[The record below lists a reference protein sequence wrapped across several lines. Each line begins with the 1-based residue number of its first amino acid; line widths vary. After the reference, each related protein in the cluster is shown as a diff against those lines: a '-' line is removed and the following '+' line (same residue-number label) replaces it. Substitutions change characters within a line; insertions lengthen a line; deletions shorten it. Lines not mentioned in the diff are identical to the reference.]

1 MEVVVYM
8 SLDVINYWN
17 VVKEVIKDVAIYI
30 MPIAAFVVSLIAL
43 KRSNDTLKVQVQLS
57 EVEEKLKEYELAL
70 KKHELEKIQ
79 AEKNEEK
86 KANVEARIF
95 KISKGSYRL
104 KVWNSGNAI
113 AYNIEV
119 SIPEEY
125 SIIIMKD
132 KMPFEYLE
140 PGNSFEEGVVIHMQ
154 SASKFK
160 VISVWEDDKGNK
172 FSNEQLRSC

>member
-1 MEVVVYM
+1 MNPDM
-8 SLDVINYWN
+8 ISYWN
-17 VVKEVIKDVAIYI
+17 VAKEVIKDVAIYI

-43 KRSNDTLKVQVQLS
+43 KRSNDTMKVQVQLS

-79 AEKNEEK
+79 AEKNEKK
-86 KANVEARIF
+86 KANVEARII

-104 KVWNSGNAI
+104 KVWNSGNVI
-113 AYNIEV
+113 AYNVEV
-119 SIPEEY
+119 SIPKEY
-125 SIIIMKD
+125 DIIIMKD

-140 PGNSFEEGVVIHMQ
+140 PGNSFEECVVIHMQ

-172 FSNEQLRSC
+172 FSNEQLRSW